1 MFLAVLSLL
10 AASVAWHPF
19 HTSVAEA
26 QWTADGNTL
35 QVSLRL
41 TPADLD
47 LALSEFHGRRVD
59 LEREPDELQEQLL
72 SEYLRDAIYL
82 SSSLKDSKST
92 EVDVKKERRER
103 FKWVGVQD
111 EVRYVWVYF
120 ELKRMPVGTDVAAD
134 VWLTNRVMF
143 EAEPTQINTLQ
154 LMRTDKP
161 VAVRTTKSE
170 PTKELQVVP
179 SRPQEP
185 KAS

>member
-1 MFLAVLSLL
+1 MFFAVVTLL
-10 AASVAWHPF
+10 ATTVAWHPF

-26 QWTADGNTL
+26 QWTADGKTL

-59 LEREPDELQEQLL
+59 LERETTESQQRLL

-82 SSSLKDSKST
+82 SPSLDEAKNTAS
-92 EVDVKKERRER
+92 DVQKARRER
-103 FKWVGVQD
+103 FTWVGIQD

-120 ELKRMPVGTDVAAD
+120 ELQRTVMATDEQSD

-154 LMRTDKP
+154 LMRTEKP

-170 PTKELQVVP
+170 PTKQLNVVP
-179 SRPQEP
+179 SQP
-185 KAS
+185 